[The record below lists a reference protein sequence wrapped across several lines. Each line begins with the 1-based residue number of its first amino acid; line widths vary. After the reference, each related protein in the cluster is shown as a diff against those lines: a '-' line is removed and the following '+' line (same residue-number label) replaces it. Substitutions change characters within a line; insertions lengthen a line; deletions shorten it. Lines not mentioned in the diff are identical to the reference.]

1 MYRKSLIAA
10 ITMACVAPAV
20 HAQSARDYINIVG
33 SSTVFPFT
41 STVAEQFGR
50 ASTFKTPKVESTGTG
65 GGMKLFCAGVGVQ
78 HPDFTNASR
87 RIKASELAD
96 CRKNGVNEVVEI
108 KIGFDGIV
116 LANAKA
122 SPVYRLTRKDIYL
135 ALARQVPDPAA
146 PTRLVANPYKAW
158 KDVNPTLSAVRI
170 EVLGPPPTSG
180 TRDSFLEQVMEP
192 GCTSIAWLKSLK
204 DVDEKRYKQVCTTIR
219 EDGAF
224 IEAGENDNL
233 IVQKLAANPGA
244 LGIFGYSFL
253 EENLNTLHG
262 STIEGVTPDFDTI
275 STGKYPVSRAMYV
288 YVKKAHVG
296 MIPGMKEFITEYT
309 SENAFGEEGYLVDKG
324 LVPAPKAEREMVRRD
339 AVALTGLKGL

>member
-296 MIPGMKEFITEYT
+296 MIPGMMEFITEYT
-309 SENAFGEEGYLVDKG
+309 SEKAFGEEGYLVDKG